1 MASVDVEIDRLQIGD
16 VPAISVKTGK
26 PCANPVGMRLRYV
39 RAVLPIEPGRARL
52 HRAFVLAAW
61 PLIVL
66 EIVGLVLFL
75 PLMLV
80 GLLVYV
86 SLVVIDHALWI
97 GSKPGEQK
105 GTLRLTRVHPAFAD
119 AVNR

>member
-1 MASVDVEIDRLQIGD
+1 MASVDVEIERLEIGD

-52 HRAFVLAAW
+52 HRGLVLAAW

-66 EIVGLVLFL
+66 EIIGLVLFL
-75 PLMLV
+75 PLMLIALV
-80 GLLVYV
+80 AYVLLV
-86 SLVVIDHALWI
+86 VVDRALWI
-97 GSKPGEQK
+97 GSKPGERK
-105 GTLRLTRVHPAFAD
+105 GTLRLTRVHPVFAD